1 MKNCINKTHIE
12 GLLYEHKLD
21 AKVTG
26 DNSKNPG
33 TNYITGTID
42 IATDDALT
50 NIVSVHFSFVT
61 ATTAT
66 GKANATYN
74 VLLDIINGVNKS
86 VMAHG
91 ADNATK
97 LRVDSAIGL
106 NDFYTDRNGTLELVS
121 AKRNEGGFV
130 HVITDLNEDEKTR
143 NTFEVDIIITGVT
156 HKEADEENGYPEKAV
171 IKGAIFDFRKAL
183 LPIELGVLNPNAIN
197 YFLGLEASQSNP
209 VFTKLR
215 GRQVSEVTVREIKEE
230 SAFGDDYV
238 RTVKNTRKDYVV
250 NWALPEPY
258 EWDDESTI
266 TVKELQDAIAARETY
281 LATVKTRQEEYQAS
295 KNQAPSAFATTTT
308 SQGGFKF

>member
-1 MKNCINKTHIE
+1 MKNCINKTHVE